1 MLYSDIKTIEEE
13 QDEFMYIPEEELV
26 FETPED
32 TIKQA
37 SVNGLEE
44 NSKHNTTKSLPKQDL
59 HST

>member
-26 FETPED
+26 FDTPED

-37 SVNGLEE
+37 SVALEE